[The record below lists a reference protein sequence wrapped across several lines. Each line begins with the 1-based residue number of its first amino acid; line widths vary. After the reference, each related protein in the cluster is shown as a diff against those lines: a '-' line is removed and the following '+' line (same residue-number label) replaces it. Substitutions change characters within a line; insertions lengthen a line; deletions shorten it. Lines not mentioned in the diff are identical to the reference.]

1 MKKPVNHALLVF
13 EIVAGLIIKPVVRTN
28 NLSRT
33 RTDWFFLLFS
43 LVVVLVAIGLFSPS
57 RSCVLGQTAGAQTHT
72 EPTAQE
78 TAPLPIVLP
87 APSLKGTPEDI
98 PKGPHIEPPPDP
110 DKPPPQFLA
119 PKNVTN
125 VALGK
130 PVTASVKPFTGEL
143 AQITDGKKE
152 PFDDQVVEMRKGTQ
166 WVQIDLGRQ
175 YEIYAI
181 VMWHDHRYL
190 QVFHDVIVQVADD
203 AEFTQNVRTL
213 FNNDS
218 DNSSGLGIGT
228 DREYFE
234 TRFGKIV
241 DAKGT
246 KARYVRCY
254 TRGSS
259 LSAINVWQEI
269 EVYGLPAE

>member
-1 MKKPVNHALLVF
+1 MHSCVMF
-13 EIVAGLIIKPVVRTN
+13 I
-28 NLSRT
+28 
-33 RTDWFFLLFS
+33 
-43 LVVVLVAIGLFSPS
+43 FSPRTWLWWIACCGLLS
-57 RSCVLGQTAGAQTHT
+57 LAQPQLLAQQDDPPKLGQTGDQK
-72 EPTAQE
+72 
-78 TAPLPIVLP
+78 TAPLPIALP
-87 APSLKGTPEDI
+87 APTLKGTPEDI
-98 PKGPHIEPPPDP
+98 PKGPNVEPPPDP
-110 DKPPPQFLA
+110 DKPPPPFLA
-119 PKNVTN
+119 PKGVTN

-143 AQITDGKKE
+143 IQITDGKKE
-152 PFDDQVVEMRKGTQ
+152 PFDDQVVEFRKGTQ
-166 WVQIDLGRQ
+166 WVQIDLGEP
-175 YEIYAI
+175 YEIYAVAI
-181 VMWHDHRYL
+181 WHDHRYL

-203 AEFTQNVRTL
+203 AEFTQTVRTL

-218 DNSSGLGIGT
+218 DNSSGLGMGT

-234 TRFGKIV
+234 TRFGKVI

-269 EVYGLPAE
+269 EVYALPTK